1 MPNINSRTE
10 ILTIRCSTA
19 QKEAVKQLSIERGVT
34 VSKLLHDLLFQGGLI
49 NVEDEDNLQ

>member
-49 NVEDEDNLQ
+49 NVEDEDNL